1 MWTIRCREAKSFET
15 VRAPAA
21 VTPNILNAPSPFVQP
36 GGHPVLACSRLSKRF
51 GGVRALH
58 GVDWE
63 LRAGEVHALC
73 GENGAG
79 KSTLARICAG
89 IGSPDSGELRLEGRP
104 VAWTGSDEARRS
116 GIGMILQELDLFGHL
131 TVAENVA
138 LGNPALEAR
147 PWVSFRSLSEAVK
160 PFLTDAGIPVD
171 PALSLT
177 DLSVSQW
184 QLVAIARVLSLEA
197 KVIFMDEP
205 TSALT
210 DDAVERLFAVIGR
223 LKARGVAI
231 AYVSHKMSEIFRIC
245 DRISVMRD
253 GEMVG
258 TARREDTTIERV
270 IRQMVGRPVEAA
282 ERRSP
287 PRSRKSVLTAANLST
302 RKLRGISF
310 DLAEGEI
317 LGIAGLVA
325 SGRSELG
332 RALFGMT
339 PATGG
344 TMTLEGRPYEPRG
357 ISDAMTRGLALVPED
372 RRRDGLFMRMSV
384 RENTT
389 LAGITRFSTLGFI
402 GAGRESSAAREQLG
416 LSRTKFADEELPVDS
431 LSGGNQQKVLISKW
445 LLTRPRVCF
454 LDDPTRGIDI
464 GAKDDI
470 YRLIARLAADGVSIL
485 WVSSELPEL
494 IANSRRILVLHEGGV
509 SGILESA
516 AATQEEVMRLAT
528 GHAGAAP

>member
-1 MWTIRCREAKSFET
+1 LTASS
-15 VRAPAA
+15 PSAA
-21 VTPNILNAPSPFVQP
+21 P
-36 GGHPVLACSRLSKRF
+36 GGSPALACSRITKHY

-58 GVDWE
+58 AVDWE

-89 IGSPDSGELRLEGRP
+89 ISWPDAGELRLAGR
-104 VAWTGSDEARRS
+104 VVSWSGSDQARRS
-116 GIGMILQELDLFGHL
+116 GIGIILQELDLFAHL

-138 LGNPALEAR
+138 IGNPALEAHR
-147 PWVSFRSLSEAVK
+147 WVSFARLAQAVAPHLREAGV
-160 PFLTDAGIPVD
+160 PVD
-171 PALSLT
+171 PGVRLG

-197 KVIFMDEP
+197 RVIFMDEP

-210 DDAVERLFAVIGR
+210 DDAVERLFAVIAR

-231 AYVSHKMSEIFRIC
+231 AYVSHKMAEIFRVC

-253 GEMVG
+253 GEMIG
-258 TARREDTTIERV
+258 TRARADTTIEEV

-282 ERRSP
+282 QARSGA
-287 PRSRKSVLTAANLST
+287 RSAKTLLAVRGLST
-302 RKLRGISF
+302 RKLRQVSF
-310 DLAEGEI
+310 SLADGEI

-332 RALFGMT
+332 RALFGMVPVT
-339 PATGG
+339 AG
-344 TMTLEGRPYEPRG
+344 TIELAGEPYRPRG
-357 ISDAMTRGLALVPED
+357 VADAMRRGLALVPED

-389 LAGITRFSTLGFI
+389 LAALGRYSRMGFI
-402 GAGRESSAAREQLG
+402 DRAAESGAAREELARSRAKYG
-416 LSRTKFADEELPVDS
+416 DAELSVDS
-431 LSGGNQQKVLISKW
+431 LSGGNQQKVLIGKW

-454 LDDPTRGIDI
+454 LDDPTRGIDV

-470 YRLIARLAADGVSIL
+470 YRMIAALAAEGVSVL

-494 IANSRRILVLHEGGV
+494 IANSHRIMVLHEGALPGV
-509 SGILESA
+509 LDSW
-516 AATQEEVMRLAT
+516 AATQESVMRLAT
-528 GHAGAAP
+528 GHAAASP

>member
-1 MWTIRCREAKSFET
+1 MNPLT
-15 VRAPAA
+15 
-21 VTPNILNAPSPFVQP
+21 APSPPVAP
-36 GGHPVLACSRLSKRF
+36 GNGPVLACTQITKRY

-63 LRAGEVHALC
+63 LQAGEVHALC

-79 KSTLARICAG
+79 KSTLARICSG
-89 IGSPDSGELRLEGRP
+89 ISRPDSGEIRLRGK
-104 VAWTGSDEARRS
+104 ATTWSGSDEARRS
-116 GIGMILQELDLFGHL
+116 GIGIILQELDLFAHL

-138 LGNPALEAR
+138 IGNPVLEAEL
-147 PWVSFRSLSEAVK
+147 WVSFRRLAEAVA
-160 PFLTDAGIPVD
+160 PHLRDAGIPVD
-171 PALSLT
+171 PGVALGE
-177 DLSVSQW
+177 LSVSQW

-197 KVIFMDEP
+197 RVIFMDEP

-253 GEMVG
+253 GEMIG
-258 TARREDTTIERV
+258 TYRRADTTIDSV
-270 IRQMVGRPVEAA
+270 IRQMVGRPMEG
-282 ERRSP
+282 RGTLPPSRSP
-287 PRSRKSVLTAANLST
+287 TAVLSTRNLST
-302 RKLRGISF
+302 RKLREVSF
-310 DLAEGEI
+310 DLADGEI

-332 RALFGMT
+332 RALFGMA
-339 PATGG
+339 PVTGG
-344 TMTLEGRPYEPRG
+344 AITLSGKHYHPRG
-357 ISDAMTRGLALVPED
+357 VSDALRQGLALVPED

-389 LAGITRFSTLGFI
+389 LADIGRYSRMGFVDR
-402 GAGRESSAAREQLG
+402 REESAAARGQL
-416 LSRTKFADEELPVDS
+416 LMSRTRYGDEDLSVDS

-470 YRLIARLAADGVSIL
+470 YRMIAALAAEGVCIL

-494 IANSRRILVLHEGGV
+494 IANSHRIMVLHEGSLQGV
-509 SGILESA
+509 LDSS
-516 AATQEEVMRLAT
+516 AATQESIMRLAT
-528 GHAGAAP
+528 GHRPEAP